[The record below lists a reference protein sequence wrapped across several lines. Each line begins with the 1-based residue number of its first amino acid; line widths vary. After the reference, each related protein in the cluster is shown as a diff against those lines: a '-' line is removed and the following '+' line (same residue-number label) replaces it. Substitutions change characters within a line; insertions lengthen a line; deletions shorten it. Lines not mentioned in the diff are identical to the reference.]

1 MSTSDSNSKYQLLRR
16 LLNAHGYVPV
26 EPPADVPDEFVA
38 CCERFIDGDL
48 DEEELQEFQ
57 GLVASNPWLL
67 TYLERWPQSTEEDLV
82 AQDEKV
88 SRMGEKMR
96 QRCLDFIPRVEE
108 SFDFSILFDAVQEE
122 MDIIFHRGG
131 ERIEHFEM
139 AHGDNERT
147 AISHTRST
155 KHFNL
160 KITIAHTGG
169 AAFDMSIEVQP
180 IDLTI
185 ELEHC
190 AARIS
195 RIDSGETVGSE
206 GLTLTERVVSFSD
219 LAEGAYKIELLYRD
233 KSLEYFTM
241 NLAQRNGFR

>member
-16 LLNAHGYVPV
+16 LLNAYGYVPV
-26 EPPADVPDEFVA
+26 EPPANVPVEVSAWCEGFV
-38 CCERFIDGDL
+38 DGDL
-48 DEEELQEFQ
+48 DEEELQEFRA
-57 GLVASNPWLL
+57 LVKANPWIL
-67 TYLERWPQSTEEDLV
+67 TYLERWPQSSEEELA
-82 AQDEKV
+82 AQEEKV
-88 SRMGEKMR
+88 SRMGEILR
-96 QRCLDFIPRVEE
+96 QRSLEFIPRVEE

-122 MDIIFHRGG
+122 MDIVFHRGG

-139 AHGDNERT
+139 AHGDSERT

-169 AAFDMSIEVQP
+169 GAFDMSIEVQP
-180 IDLTI
+180 LDLTI
-185 ELEHC
+185 ELEQC

-241 NLAQRNGFR
+241 NLAHRSGFR